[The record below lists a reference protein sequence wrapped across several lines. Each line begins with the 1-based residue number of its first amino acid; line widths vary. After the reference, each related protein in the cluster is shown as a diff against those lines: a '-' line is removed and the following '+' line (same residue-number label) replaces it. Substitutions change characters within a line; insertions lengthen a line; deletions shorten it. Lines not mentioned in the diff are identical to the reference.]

1 MAWDNTGGSTS
12 KGILKA
18 GELDTP
24 IEVYYNTSTQN
35 DYGEITKSITL
46 LKLIWAKLITTGTK
60 GNEKV
65 EDDTIRAESKINFL
79 VRYDADLQM
88 NSSSISP
95 EDYFIIKYESKYWN
109 ISSMETLGRGKGI
122 IIRCDFTDNDLGL

>member
-1 MAWDNTGGSTS
+1 MAKSE
-12 KGILKA
+12 ILKA

-24 IEVYYNTSTQN
+24 IDVYYNTSTQN
-35 DYGEITKSITL
+35 DYGEIIKSKTL
-46 LKLIWAKLITTGTK
+46 LKTIWAKLVITGTK

-88 NSSSISP
+88 NSSTISP
-95 EDYFIIKYESKYWN
+95 EDYFEILYESKYWN
-109 ISSMETLGRGKGI
+109 VMSMETLGRGKGI
-122 IIRCDFTDNDLGL
+122 IIRCNLTDNNLG

>member
-1 MAWDNTGGSTS
+1 MAKSE
-12 KGILKA
+12 ILKA

-79 VRYDADLQM
+79 VRYDAALQM

-122 IIRCDFTDNDLGL
+122 VIRCDFTDNDLGL

>member
-1 MAWDNTGGSTS
+1 MAKSEF
-12 KGILKA
+12 LKA

-24 IEVYYNTSTQN
+24 IDLYYNTNTQN
-35 DYGEITKSITL
+35 DYGEITKSKTL
-46 LKLIWAKLITTGTK
+46 LKTIWAKLITTGTK

-79 VRYDADLQM
+79 VRYDSALEM

-95 EDYFIIKYESKYWN
+95 EDYFEVLYESKYWN
-109 ISSMETLGRGKGI
+109 ISSMETLGRGKGV
-122 IIRCDFTDNDLGL
+122 IIRCYYTDNTL

>member
-1 MAWDNTGGSTS
+1 MAKNEF
-12 KGILKA
+12 LKA

-24 IEVYYNTSTQN
+24 IDIYYNTDTQN
-35 DYGEITKSITL
+35 DYGEIIKTKAL
-46 LKLIWAKLITTGTK
+46 LKSIWAKLITTGTK

-88 NSSSISP
+88 NSSTISP
-95 EDYFIIKYESKYWN
+95 EDNFEVLYESKYWN
-109 ISSMETLGRGKGI
+109 ISSMETIGRGKGI
-122 IIRCDFTDNDLGL
+122 IIRCYYTDNTL